1 MKSYLSHLECTLGN
15 VQYSAHQP
23 MRTCSKCGKVL
34 LPRHDLA
41 ALKRLLADGIVGAE
55 ATIVLLNTG
64 SGLKYL
70 ELVE

>member
-1 MKSYLSHLECTLGN
+1 
-15 VQYSAHQP
+15 
-23 MRTCSKCGKVL
+23 MRICSKCGKVL